1 MLKNL
6 IVIKNVLEPDE
17 WDAYEVDSIS
27 EKLAS
32 LYPTFP
38 DTARLY
44 HESVSLNHD
53 ITPCDEYTVRKLEEY
68 EGTIYCVVYPSGPAI
83 PVGYLVAAL
92 VVAVVAAAFLLKP
105 NIPSANTENKNKSS
119 SNNELSERT
128 NEPRLNKRVPDI
140 YGKLRST
147 PDMLTVPYIRIENNQ
162 DVESCTLCVG
172 RGSYEFYDFLDDTSD
187 FDEVS
192 GNSAQIYE
200 PFSDIVNDNPSLV
213 FGNSFRETLY
223 NVEKSSSVTGQTL
236 LPPNTENF
244 NGNSNVYFQG
254 PSSVVLQGSDEDF
267 TDYFQ
272 AGDVIVIS
280 NSVSSKEGENPDS
293 YNGTYTVI
301 SISSNV
307 IVLDDPATVNSN
319 WNNLSGGQKSK
330 ICSANI
336 FNTSEKWVGPFT
348 LTMPTRNRVM
358 ANVVCPS
365 GLFQI
370 GKDTGKQFKATVTVT
385 MEVTPVNSLG
395 QQVGDSEYVTGTIVG
410 SATTR
415 DQAGITLEIVT
426 SFKGRCK
433 VRLRR
438 TSLTKPNDNT
448 WTDITKVRDLY
459 AVEEIG
465 AYSYGDVTVI
475 RTKTYATA
483 GALSLKARKLNT
495 LVCRKLPRRISGNI
509 FSTDLF
515 ATSDMADI
523 ISSMALDPVI
533 GNRSVNEIDFDSI
546 YKASNDVSLYFGTNL
561 ASQFSYTFDDYTTSF
576 EESVSQIAEVCFC
589 QIYRQGNK
597 IKLFFEKKTEDSIL
611 LFNHRNKIP
620 GTEKRTV
627 SFGTSEE
634 FDGLTL
640 SYTSPDDDSQIKY
653 YIPADQSAVNPKTI
667 EAFGIRSKIHA
678 HLYAYR
684 KWNKLKYNNVS
695 VEFEATNESDI
706 LINYQRFLNADNT
719 RPYQQDGE
727 IKSVDGLEL
736 FCSQPVT
743 FEEGKNYNIF
753 LQLADGTIESI
764 PVYPGR
770 FTQSVI
776 IERAPR
782 IGLVTG
788 NDVYAR
794 TTYIIV
800 GNESNRQMAFLM
812 TEKEPQESYT
822 NTITG
827 INYTEKYYQNDN
839 DYTNGLITED

>member
-6 IVIKNVLEPDE
+6 IVIRNVLEPDE
-17 WDAYEVDSIS
+17 WEVYEVESVS

-32 LYPTFP
+32 LYSTFP

-53 ITPCDEYTVRKLEEY
+53 VTPCDEYTVRKLEEY
-68 EGTIYCVVYPSGPAI
+68 EGNIYCVVYPAGPAI
-83 PVGYLVAAL
+83 PIGYLVAAL

-172 RGSYEFYDFLDDTSD
+172 RGYYEFFDFLDDTSN

-192 GNSAQIYE
+192 GNSAQVYE
-200 PFSDIVNDNPSLV
+200 PYADIVRFTPSKV
-213 FGNSFRETLY
+213 YGGRFTENLY

-236 LPPNTENF
+236 LPPNTDSF
-244 NGNSNVYFQG
+244 KGDSNVYFQG
-254 PSSVVLQGSDEDF
+254 PASVVLSGTAEDF

-272 AGDVIVIS
+272 AGDSITIS
-280 NSVSSKEGENPDS
+280 NSVSSKPGENPDS
-293 YNGTYTVI
+293 YNGTYDII

-307 IVLDDPATVNSN
+307 IVLDNPKQVNEN
-319 WNNLSGGQKSK
+319 WITLGTGQSK
-330 ICSANI
+330 LCSANI
-336 FNTSEKWVGPFT
+336 QSTSEKWVGPFV
-348 LTMPTRNRVM
+348 LTMPTRSKVM
-358 ANVVCPS
+358 ANIVCPS

-370 GKDTGKQFKATVTVT
+370 GKDTGKQFKATVDVQL
-385 MEVTPVNSLG
+385 EATPVNIDGQPLG
-395 QQVGDSEYVTGTIVG
+395 PSEYITGTITG

-415 DQAGITLEIVT
+415 DQAGITLELKT
-426 SFKGRCK
+426 SFTGRCK
-433 VRLRR
+433 VRARR
-438 TSLTKPNDNT
+438 ISFTKTNDNT
-448 WTDITKVRDLY
+448 WTDTTKIRDLY
-459 AVEEIG
+459 AVEEIDS
-465 AYSYGDVTVI
+465 YSYGNVTVI

-495 LVCRKLPRRISGNI
+495 LVCRRIPIRLQDGS
-509 FSTDLF
+509 FSPELY

-523 ISSMALDPVI
+523 ICSMALDPVI
-533 GNRSVNEIDFDSI
+533 GNRKLNEIDVDSI
-546 YKASNDVSLYFGTNL
+546 YKASSDIKSYFGTEL

-576 EESVSQIAEVCFC
+576 EEAVSQIAEVCFC

-620 GTEKRTV
+620 GTERRTV

-667 EAFGIRSKIHA
+667 EAFGIRSKTHA

-719 RPYQQDGE
+719 RPNQQDGE

-743 FEEGKNYNIF
+743 FEDGKNYNIF
-753 LQLADGTIESI
+753 LQLADGTIESL

-770 FTQSVI
+770 FNHSVI

-782 IGLVTG
+782 IALVTG

-800 GNESNRQMAFLM
+800 GNDNNRQMAFLM

-822 NTITG
+822 NTVTG
-827 INYTEKYYQNDN
+827 INYTDKYYQNDN
-839 DYTNGLITED
+839 DYINGSISEE

>member
-6 IVIKNVLEPDE
+6 VVIRNVLEPDE
-17 WDAYEVDSIS
+17 WDHYEVESVS
-27 EKLAS
+27 EKLAE
-32 LYPTFP
+32 LYSTFP

-44 HESVSLNHD
+44 HEHVSLNHD
-53 ITPCDEYTVRKLEEY
+53 ITPCDEFTVRKLEEY
-68 EGTIYCVVYPSGPAI
+68 QGTVYCVVYPSGPAI
-83 PVGYLVAAL
+83 PVGYLIAAL

-105 NIPSANTENKNKSS
+105 NIPTANTESKNKSS

-162 DVESCTLCVG
+162 DVEHCTLCVG
-172 RGSYEFYDFLDDTSD
+172 RGAYEFYDFMDDTSD

-200 PFSDIVNDNPSLV
+200 PFADVVNSEPSKI
-213 FGNSFRETLY
+213 FGATFNETLY

-236 LPPNTENF
+236 LPPNTDIF
-244 NGNSNVYFQG
+244 QGDSNIYFQG
-254 PSSVVLQGSDEDF
+254 PASVVLQGTDSDF

-272 AGDVIVIS
+272 VGDSITIS
-280 NSVSSKEGENPDS
+280 NSVSSEDGENPDS
-293 YNGTYTVI
+293 YNGTYEIV
-301 SISSNV
+301 SIASNV
-307 IVLDDPATVNSN
+307 ITLDNPQEINDN
-319 WNNLSGGQKSK
+319 WSDLGTGSSPV
-330 ICSANI
+330 CSAVIQNI
-336 FNTSEKWVGPFT
+336 SEKWVGPFILNMT
-348 LTMPTRNRVM
+348 TRTKVM

-365 GLFQI
+365 GLYRI
-370 GKDTGKQFKATVTVT
+370 GKNSGTQYKEIVSVQI
-385 MEVTPVNSLG
+385 EVTPIDSAGNATG
-395 QQVGDSEYVTGTIVG
+395 ASEYVDGYISG

-415 DQAGITLEIVT
+415 DQAGVTIDIQT
-426 SFKGRCK
+426 SFSGRCK
-433 VRLRR
+433 VRARR
-438 TSLTKPNDNT
+438 TSFTKTNGDSWNDT
-448 WTDITKVRDLY
+448 TKLRDLY

-465 AYSYGDVTVI
+465 SYVYGDVTVI

-495 LVCRKLPRRISGNI
+495 LVCRKLPARISGNS
-509 FSTDLF
+509 F
-515 ATSDMADI
+515 TSELYPTIDMADI
-523 ISSMALDPVI
+523 ICSMSLDPVI
-533 GNRSVNEIDFDSI
+533 GNRSVGELDIDSI
-546 YKASNDVSLYFGTNL
+546 YQASADVKAYFGTAL

-576 EESVSQIAEVCFC
+576 EESVSQIADICFC

-597 IKLFFEKKTEDSIL
+597 IKLFFEKKTEDSLL

-627 SFGTSEE
+627 SFGTTEE
-634 FDGLTL
+634 YDGFTL

-653 YIPADQSAVNPKTI
+653 YIPADQSAINPKTI

-684 KWNKLKYNNVS
+684 KWNKLKYNNIS
-695 VEFEATNESDI
+695 VEFEATSESDV

-719 RPYQQDGE
+719 RPNQQDGE
-727 IKSVDGLEL
+727 IKSVTGLEL
-736 FCSQPVT
+736 FCSQPVS
-743 FEEGKNYNIF
+743 FEDGKDYNIF

-764 PVYPGR
+764 PVYPGQ
-770 FTQSVI
+770 FTNSVI

-782 IGLVTG
+782 IALVTG

-794 TTYIIV
+794 TTYVIV
-800 GNESNRQMAFLM
+800 GNDDNRQMAFLL

-827 INYTEKYYQNDN
+827 INYTNKYYQNDP
-839 DYTNGLITED
+839 DYINGLISED